1 MSRKSRKQKKFEPYL
16 IEDLKLEKFVNGGQA
31 LGYGVEGKPIFV
43 WGGIAGEIVDVQV
56 MKSKRGV
63 LEALVEKV
71 NLKSKNRV
79 EPKEPE
85 EYLSTSPWQIL
96 SLGYENQVK
105 AELLEQTFKHELGL
119 ELKDL
124 ELISSDKNTGY
135 GYRNK
140 MEYAFWGDE
149 DGLSLALHKR
159 GSGQKIKLKGSA
171 LASDAINKAGK
182 SLVGLLNEKQ
192 IFAGKLKSLVLR
204 SDGFGGCAGALFVK
218 AEDFLELE
226 LPEALEGLVCYY
238 SNPKSP
244 ASVITSELWRKG
256 ELKLKDQVC
265 GTDIGYDVNSF
276 FQVNIDLFEKVIEDI
291 KLNLDSEDSKIIDFY
306 GGVGSIGILL
316 AGVETKNKLKIV
328 EISKESAEMAR
339 QNLARLNLSNAEVF
353 CGAAEDLLE
362 VIEQNSVLVIDPPRA
377 GLHKKVAQKI
387 IEVRPKKLIYLSCNP
402 VTQARDVGL
411 LLEAGYKIKFN
422 RGYNFFPRTPH
433 IESLVILE
441 NSEQ

>member
-1 MSRKSRKQKKFEPYL
+1 MSRKSRNKKKFEPYL
-16 IEDLKLEKFVNGGQA
+16 IEGLKLEKFVNGGQA
-31 LGYGVEGKPIFV
+31 LGYTVEGKPIFV

-171 LASDAINKAGK
+171 LASDAINKAGE

-192 IFAGKLKSLVLR
+192 IFAGKLKSLILR

-265 GTDIGYDVNSF
+265 GVDIGYDVNSF

-316 AGVETKNKLKIV
+316 AGNDNQLKIV
-328 EISKESAEMAR
+328 EISKESAEKAQ
-339 QNLARLNLSNAEVF
+339 QNLARLGLNKASVF

-362 VIEQNSVLVIDPPRA
+362 EIEQNSVLVVDPPRA
-377 GLHKKVAQKI
+377 GLHKKVTQKI
-387 IEVRPKKLIYLSCNP
+387 IEVKPKKLIYLSCNP

-433 IESLVILE
+433 IESLMILE
-441 NSEQ
+441 IK

>member
-1 MSRKSRKQKKFEPYL
+1 MSRKSRNKKKFEPYL
-16 IEDLKLEKFVNGGQA
+16 IEGLKLEKFVNGGQA
-31 LGYGVEGKPIFV
+31 LGYTVEGKPIFV

-316 AGVETKNKLKIV
+316 AGNDNQLKIV
-328 EISKESAEMAR
+328 EISKESAEMAQ
-339 QNLARLNLSNAEVF
+339 QNLARLGLNKASVF

-362 VIEQNSVLVIDPPRA
+362 EIEQNSVLVVDPPRA
-377 GLHKKVAQKI
+377 GLHKKVTQKI
-387 IEVRPKKLIYLSCNP
+387 IEVKPKKLIYLSCNP

-433 IESLVILE
+433 IESLMILE
-441 NSEQ
+441 IK

>member
-1 MSRKSRKQKKFEPYL
+1 MSRKSRNKKKFEPYL
-16 IEDLKLEKFVNGGQA
+16 IEGLKLEKFVNGGQA
-31 LGYGVEGKPIFV
+31 LGYTVEGKPIFV

-265 GTDIGYDVNSF
+265 GVDIGYDVNSF

-316 AGVETKNKLKIV
+316 AGNDNQLKIV
-328 EISKESAEMAR
+328 EISKESAEKAQ
-339 QNLARLNLSNAEVF
+339 QNLARLGLNKASVF

-362 VIEQNSVLVIDPPRA
+362 EIEQNSVLVVDPPRA
-377 GLHKKVAQKI
+377 GLHKKVTQKI
-387 IEVRPKKLIYLSCNP
+387 IEVKPKKLIYLSCNP

>member
-1 MSRKSRKQKKFEPYL
+1 M
-16 IEDLKLEKFVNGGQA
+16 
-31 LGYGVEGKPIFV
+31 
-43 WGGIAGEIVDVQV
+43 
-56 MKSKRGV
+56 
-63 LEALVEKV
+63 
-71 NLKSKNRV
+71 
-79 EPKEPE
+79 
-85 EYLSTSPWQIL
+85 
-96 SLGYENQVK
+96 
-105 AELLEQTFKHELGL
+105 
-119 ELKDL
+119 
-124 ELISSDKNTGY
+124 
-135 GYRNK
+135 
-140 MEYAFWGDE
+140 
-149 DGLSLALHKR
+149 
-159 GSGQKIKLKGSA
+159 
-171 LASDAINKAGK
+171 
-182 SLVGLLNEKQ
+182 
-192 IFAGKLKSLVLR
+192 
-204 SDGFGGCAGALFVK
+204 K

-316 AGVETKNKLKIV
+316 AGNDNQLKIV
-328 EISKESAEMAR
+328 EISKESAEKAQ
-339 QNLARLNLSNAEVF
+339 QNLARLGLNKASVF

-362 VIEQNSVLVIDPPRA
+362 EIEQNSVLVVDPPRA
-377 GLHKKVAQKI
+377 GLHKKVTQKI
-387 IEVRPKKLIYLSCNP
+387 IEVKPKKLIYLSCNP

>member
-1 MSRKSRKQKKFEPYL
+1 MSRKSRNKKKFEPYL
-16 IEDLKLEKFVNGGQA
+16 IEGLKLEKFVNGGQA
-31 LGYGVEGKPIFV
+31 LGYTVEGKPIFV

-265 GTDIGYDVNSF
+265 GVDIGYDVNSF

-316 AGVETKNKLKIV
+316 AGNDNQLKIV
-328 EISKESAEMAR
+328 EISKESAEKAQ
-339 QNLARLNLSNAEVF
+339 QNLARLGLNKASVF

-362 VIEQNSVLVIDPPRA
+362 EIEQNSVLVVDPPRA
-377 GLHKKVAQKI
+377 GLHKKVTQKI
-387 IEVRPKKLIYLSCNP
+387 IEVKPKKLIYLSCNP

-433 IESLVILE
+433 IESLMILE
-441 NSEQ
+441 IK

>member
-1 MSRKSRKQKKFEPYL
+1 MSRKSRNKKKFEPYL

-31 LGYGVEGKPIFV
+31 LGYTVEGKPIFV

-316 AGVETKNKLKIV
+316 AGNDNQLKIV
-328 EISKESAEMAR
+328 EISKESAEKAQ
-339 QNLARLNLSNAEVF
+339 QNLARLGLNKASVF

-362 VIEQNSVLVIDPPRA
+362 EIEQNSVLVVDPPRA
-377 GLHKKVAQKI
+377 GLHKKVTQKI
-387 IEVRPKKLIYLSCNP
+387 IEVKPKKLIYLSCNP

-433 IESLVILE
+433 IESLMILE
-441 NSEQ
+441 IK

>member
-1 MSRKSRKQKKFEPYL
+1 MSRKSRNKKKFEPYL

-31 LGYGVEGKPIFV
+31 LGYTVEGKPIFV

-56 MKSKRGV
+56 LKSKRGV
-63 LEALVEKV
+63 LDALVEKV
-71 NLKSKNRV
+71 KLKSENRI
-79 EPKEPE
+79 EPIEPDA
-85 EYLSTSPWQIL
+85 YLSTSPWQIL

-265 GTDIGYDVNSF
+265 GTDIGYDVDSF
-276 FQVNIDLFEKVIEDI
+276 FQVNIDLFEKVIEDV
-291 KLNLDSEDSKIIDFY
+291 KLNLDLGDSKIIDFY

-316 AGVETKNKLKIV
+316 VGSDNQLNIV
-328 EISKESAEMAR
+328 EISKESAEMAQ
-339 QNLARLNLSNAEVF
+339 QNLARLGLNKASVF

-362 VIEQNSVLVIDPPRA
+362 EIEQNSVLVVDPPRA
-377 GLHKKVAQKI
+377 GLHKKVTQKI
-387 IEVRPKKLIYLSCNP
+387 IEVKPKKLIYLSCNP

-433 IESLVILE
+433 IESLMILE
-441 NSEQ
+441 IK

>member
-1 MSRKSRKQKKFEPYL
+1 M
-16 IEDLKLEKFVNGGQA
+16 
-31 LGYGVEGKPIFV
+31 
-43 WGGIAGEIVDVQV
+43 
-56 MKSKRGV
+56 
-63 LEALVEKV
+63 
-71 NLKSKNRV
+71 
-79 EPKEPE
+79 
-85 EYLSTSPWQIL
+85 
-96 SLGYENQVK
+96 
-105 AELLEQTFKHELGL
+105 
-119 ELKDL
+119 
-124 ELISSDKNTGY
+124 
-135 GYRNK
+135 
-140 MEYAFWGDE
+140 
-149 DGLSLALHKR
+149 
-159 GSGQKIKLKGSA
+159 
-171 LASDAINKAGK
+171 
-182 SLVGLLNEKQ
+182 
-192 IFAGKLKSLVLR
+192 
-204 SDGFGGCAGALFVK
+204 K

-316 AGVETKNKLKIV
+316 AGVETKNKLKI
-328 EISKESAEMAR
+328 
-339 QNLARLNLSNAEVF
+339 
-353 CGAAEDLLE
+353 
-362 VIEQNSVLVIDPPRA
+362 DPPRA

>member
-1 MSRKSRKQKKFEPYL
+1 MSRKSRNEKKFEPYL

-31 LGYGVEGKPIFV
+31 LGYTVEGKPIFV

-56 MKSKRGV
+56 LKSKRGV

-265 GTDIGYDVNSF
+265 GVDIGYDVNSF

-316 AGVETKNKLKIV
+316 AGNDNQLKIV
-328 EISKESAEMAR
+328 EISKESAEKAQ
-339 QNLARLNLSNAEVF
+339 QNLARLGLNKASVF

-362 VIEQNSVLVIDPPRA
+362 EIEQNSVLVVDPPRA
-377 GLHKKVAQKI
+377 GLHKKVTQKI
-387 IEVRPKKLIYLSCNP
+387 IEVKPKKLIYLSCNP

-433 IESLVILE
+433 IESLMILE
-441 NSEQ
+441 IK